1 MDTEGSFYLLY
12 ILWLAM
18 LHGLRCAT
26 QDLHLKDLLNNI
38 LFILNLMENEFEKII
53 LLSIIKQPLDTVW

>member
-1 MDTEGSFYLLY
+1 MDTVGSFYLLY

-26 QDLHLKDLLNNI
+26 QAPHLKDILNNI
-38 LFILNLMENEFEKII
+38 LFILNLMKNEFEKFI
-53 LLSIIKQPLDTVW
+53 LLSNIKQPLDRTV